1 VFGNQ
6 QNGMRNLFTYIFFT
20 LSFFVFAQTKPNP
33 PKKQEPKKFKT
44 INVLNA
50 DTLTFD
56 KVKSDAQILIG
67 NVKCEHEGA
76 LLYCDSALLYS
87 SKRLRASG
95 HIKIVK
101 GDSITVTGDK
111 LLYDASTKL
120 ATLEGNVV
128 CIEKD
133 MTLTT
138 NLLTF
143 DLANSIANYYNGGT
157 IVNKENTLKSKNGHY
172 YSSSKDVAFNYDV
185 VLTNPDYKMNSDTL
199 RYNTISKT
207 AYFLGPS
214 IILSKDDY
222 IYCENGY
229 YDTQNERSAFSKNAL
244 LVTKQQKLR
253 GDSLFYDRNKQLGK
267 AFKNV
272 TLVDTSQKSILYGDY
287 IEYKEKKS
295 EAFVTKKAIYAR
307 VVEQDTLFIHA
318 DTLYHRDVDSVNNF
332 LNAYHNVRLYKK
344 DMQAIC
350 DSASYSSMDSLMQLY
365 YEPILWS
372 NRSQATGKK
381 IKIKINNQNIK
392 GFILENNAFL
402 VNQVDSSER
411 FNQLSCKNIEAFFE
425 RDTIRKAILTD
436 NVEALYYAKEK
447 DKVIGLNKT
456 TSPFMNIW
464 FKNEDIDRSTMSGR
478 SVGSITPIK
487 DVSEAE
493 AKLKGYSWQY
503 ERRPTSKQDLLRE
516 TKKNEKKRSR
526 K

>member
-1 VFGNQ
+1 
-6 QNGMRNLFTYIFFT
+6 MRSIFTYIFIV
-20 LSFFVFAQTKPNP
+20 LSFVAFSQ
-33 PKKQEPKKFKT
+33 KKNTPAKKTEEKKFKT
-44 INVLNA
+44 ININHA
-50 DTLTFD
+50 DDLSFD
-56 KVKSDAQILIG
+56 SKRSDAQVLKG
-67 NVKCEHEGA
+67 NVVCEHEGA
-76 LLYCDSALLYS
+76 LLYCDSALLFS
-87 SKRLRASG
+87 SKRLEAGG
-95 HIKIVK
+95 HIRIVK

-128 CIEKD
+128 CVEKD

-138 NLLTF
+138 NILTF
-143 DLANSIANYYNGGT
+143 DVANSIANYYNGGT

-172 YSSSKDVAFNYDV
+172 YSSSKDLAFHYDV

-229 YDTQNERSAFSKNAL
+229 YDTQNEKSAFSKNAL
-244 LVTKQQKLR
+244 LVTKQQQLR

-287 IEYKEKKS
+287 IEYKEKYS
-295 EAFVTKKAIYAR
+295 EAFVTKNAIYAR
-307 VVEQDTLFIHA
+307 IVEQDTLFIHA
-318 DTLYHRDVDSVNNF
+318 DTLYHKDIDSVNNF

-344 DMQAIC
+344 DMQAVC
-350 DSASYSSMDSLMQLY
+350 DSASYNSIDSLMQLY
-365 YEPILWS
+365 EDPILWS
-372 NRSQATGKK
+372 HRSQATGKK
-381 IKIKINNQNIK
+381 IKIKINNQAIQ

-402 VNQVDSSER
+402 INQVDSTER
-411 FNQLSCKNIEAFFE
+411 YNQLSCKNIEAFFVL
-425 RDTIRKAILTD
+425 DTIRKAILTD
-436 NVEALYYAKEK
+436 NVEALYFAKEGS
-447 DKVIGLNKT
+447 KVIGLNRT

-464 FKNEDIDRSTMSGR
+464 FKNEDIDRSTMKGK
-478 SVGSITPIK
+478 SVGVITPMK
-487 DVSEAE
+487 DVTDADS
-493 AKLKGYSWQY
+493 KLKGFSWQY
-503 ERRPTSKQDLLRE
+503 ERRPKSKQDLLTE
-516 TKKNEKKRSR
+516 TKKNGPKKSA